1 MSRLSDV
8 YEVFRHRLS
17 GIGPVVIAGGAV
29 RDHLMGKP
37 AKDYDV
43 FVLGTDFEAQGGMLA
58 VPLSN
63 LEQVMPLDFHKSE
76 PFLIATV
83 KWDGSVIQVMSTP
96 ATTVDE
102 LLDTFDWNICLFA
115 YDGAI
120 HAKED
125 AANIGKGRTLR
136 IHKVTYPLSTLRRGF
151 RFSERYEMVLSKTDV
166 ERLCREVLDADKPES
181 QEAA

>member
-1 MSRLSDV
+1 MSRLGDV

-29 RDHLMGKP
+29 RDHLMGLV

-43 FVLGTDFEAQGGMLA
+43 FVLGTDFETQGGALA
-58 VPLSN
+58 SPLSN
-63 LEQVMPLDFHKSE
+63 LEQVTPLDFHKSE
-76 PFLIATV
+76 PFLVGTV

-96 ATTVDE
+96 ATSVDA

-115 YDGAI
+115 YDGSI

-125 AANIGKGRTLR
+125 IGNVGKGRTLR

-151 RFSERYEMVLSKTDV
+151 RFSERYEMPLLKSDV
-166 ERLCREVLDADKPES
+166 ERLCREVLATTIEEP
-181 QEAA
+181 EAA